1 MAKIKSNAH
10 LWVSLVGAVAP
21 TPVALTSVTKAKPAV
36 VTPASMPAGLANGD
50 FVAFDAT
57 AEPMLDGYAFRIQN
71 KTATTFELVD
81 IDGTKFAAAVAAKGT
96 VTPYTKAGAG
106 AMLEACMA
114 QITVAG
120 QAPDTLNLDD
130 MCSTM
135 TILGDNKP
143 PTFTFNGFVD
153 KDSPGFANLMDASLA
168 TPKPTVEILIDF
180 GATGGYIMGPAMIG
194 EVTVTAGVGQG
205 LQFSGSGVFTKV
217 PTYSWA
223 L

>member
-10 LWVSLVGAVAP
+10 LWLSDISDTTPSAP
-21 TPVALTSVTKAKPAV
+21 VNVTSITKATPPV

-50 FVAFDAT
+50 LVAFEGT
-57 AEPMLDGYAFRIQN
+57 GVPYLDGHAFRI
-71 KTATTFELVD
+71 AALSGTTFTLPDAESSD
-81 IDGTKFAAAVAAKGT
+81 IPASVSTGTMQ
-96 VTPYTKAGAG
+96 PYSKAGSD

-120 QAPDTLNLDD
+120 QAPDSIVLDD
-130 MCSTM
+130 MCSTT

-143 PTFTFNGFVD
+143 PTFTFSGFVD
-153 KDSPGFANLMDASLA
+153 QESPGFENLIEASIA
-168 TPKPTVEILIDF
+168 TPKPTVGVLIDF
-180 GATGGYIMGPAMIG
+180 GADGGYIAGPGQIG
-194 EVTVTAGVGQG
+194 EMTVTAGVGAG
-205 LQFSGSGVFTKV
+205 LQFSGSGVFTEV